1 MFSTKAP
8 QALTSEPSEAM
19 HSRTASAKP
28 APWHSGGGPEAPA
41 LVTQRLIGNQAA
53 LRMLVQRPASP
64 DAPKATPVAEPVL
77 NEAPMA
83 DRSRPCCSQCASVGA
98 VHTKLVVGAVDDPL
112 EHEADRIADQVM
124 RMPES
129 APPAISSG
137 AAAVNR
143 ACAACEEEEEH
154 GRDQSVRAKPADRAD
169 VSGHSFAP
177 PAVYDALASPGQP
190 IDPAGRAWAEQ
201 RLGRDLADVRIHTGA
216 AADRGARAIGARAF
230 TVGRDIAFA
239 SGEYAPATPA
249 GQRLLLHE
257 LVHVAQQG
265 SAQRV
270 VQRAC
275 THDGTP
281 VNCHNW
287 KLPLPP
293 WLAGT
298 FAHMQITDWAGIPW
312 HSIPRAAKSR
322 LGLPS
327 LPTTPWGYADLWQR
341 AATLNIGEIK
351 STAVGSAIGTA
362 EALHYVKRHDESVL
376 RGPIAAD
383 DMAYL
388 SEAGTRTGTLL
399 DLSGRTGTGIAIGPF
414 VADPL
419 KTLYAEADKFGAVV
433 YWCTGVGAVNPLWL
447 KLFKDATDELK
458 KKLAKL
464 KRMMAD
470 ILDGVTEGMH
480 AFAKWIGDVVGDIV
494 EWGEKNSRALAIA
507 ALLVIVLVALVA
519 AVLSA
524 LAEPPSAGTSTVP
537 LIASV
542 ATLATAAAGIMLLL
556 GFSSP
561 TLKDAAVTT
570 ASALHPAE
578 ADAAVSA
585 SDYDPVGDTKPM
597 SMAAA
602 SAAKPADQGMQLIAA
617 LKPFADPDAI
627 AKAAVVMF
635 KGDTNNADGLAALKS
650 GVKALR
656 AGGDDASAAAI
667 EKQMT
672 ATGLV

>member
-1 MFSTKAP
+1 MFATKAA
-8 QALTSEPSEAM
+8 QALTPEPPEPA
-19 HSRTASAKP
+19 HDRTARSKP
-28 APWHSGGGPEAPA
+28 APWHSGGGPQAPA
-41 LVTQRLIGNQAA
+41 LATQRLIGNQAV
-53 LRMLVQRPASP
+53 LRMLAQQPTSAQT
-64 DAPKATPVAEPVL
+64 AMKEPVL
-77 NEAPMA
+77 DEAPMA

-98 VHTKLVVGAVDDPL
+98 VQTKLVVGAVDDPL

-124 RMPES
+124 RMPDA

-137 AAAVNR
+137 GAAVNR
-143 ACAACEEEEEH
+143 ACAACEGEEKH
-154 GRDQSVRAKPADRAD
+154 GRDERVRAKPADRAAM
-169 VSGHSFAP
+169 SGKGFAP

-190 IDPAGRAWAEQ
+190 IDATGRAWAEQ
-201 RLGRDLADVRIHTGA
+201 RLGRDLGDVRIHTDA

-265 SAQRV
+265 SAQGV
-270 VQRAC
+270 VQRVC

-287 KLPLPP
+287 KLPLTP

-298 FAHMQITDWAGIPW
+298 FAHLQIAEWTGIPW
-312 HSIPRAAKSR
+312 HSIPRAAKSAM
-322 LGLPS
+322 GSPS
-327 LPTTPWGYADLWQR
+327 LPTTPWGYTDLWQKG
-341 AATLNIGEIK
+341 ATVNIGEIK
-351 STAVGSAIGTA
+351 STAPGAGSPLATA

-383 DMAYL
+383 DLAYL
-388 SEAGTRTGTLL
+388 TEAGTAAGALL

-458 KKLAKL
+458 KQLEKL
-464 KRMMAD
+464 KRMMSD
-470 ILDGVTEGMH
+470 IIDGVIEGVH
-480 AFAKWIGDVVGDIV
+480 AFAKWVGDLVGDIV
-494 EWGEKNSRALAIA
+494 EWGEKHSRALAIA
-507 ALLVIVLVALVA
+507 ALVVIALVALVLA
-519 AVLSA
+519 ILSA
-524 LAEPPSAGTSTVP
+524 LAEPASAGTSTAP
-537 LIASV
+537 LIGSV
-542 ATLATAAAGIMLLL
+542 AALAAAAGGIMLLL

-578 ADAAVSA
+578 ADARVTA
-585 SDYDPVGDTKPM
+585 SDYDPAGDAKP
-597 SMAAA
+597 STIAATL
-602 SAAKPADQGMQLIAA
+602 AAKPADPGAQLIAA

-627 AKAAVVMF
+627 ANAAVVMF
-635 KGDTNNADGLAALKS
+635 KGGANSADGLAALKS

-656 AGGDDASAAAI
+656 TGGDDAGAKAI

-672 ATGLV
+672 AFGLV